1 MSRFGDTAANTGMLT
16 LMNNHPALVDLPV
29 QVKTIGASAAAASVR
44 VCLMPIDAL
53 KTTLQVEGS
62 GGLALLRAK
71 GNKKYL
77 NFQVGVNLSS
87 FVIF

>member
-1 MSRFGDTAANTGMLT
+1 
-16 LMNNHPALVDLPV
+16 MNNHPALVDLPV

-71 GNKKYL
+71 GNKKYID
-77 NFQVGVNLSS
+77 FHTGGV
-87 FVIF
+87 